1 MTAWTVGTS
10 LVVVA
15 CCLAIS
21 LGLAQTSAAPP
32 PQQPESLP
40 LLTIEDATRIALQKH
55 PSIQKADAV
64 IEAAEA
70 QVRQVRASYFPQLS
84 LSAIGKVGL
93 SGATGALGLP
103 GFPGSPFFRNVA
115 TSTNWYQN
123 IFDFGRTRHLVAASR
138 AGVEAERFSK
148 LAQEAQITFAVRR
161 AYLTVMEAERLQE
174 VAKETVE
181 ERQLTLNQSQ
191 AYFRA
196 QLRSKLDVALA
207 QANLAEA
214 QGSLVQAQSAVHTA
228 FAGLAAAMGVDALEN
243 LYRLQ
248 EPEAEFPEFPPL
260 DQLVQ
265 NGLPSRP
272 ETRALDLK
280 VQAFAEKLGLA
291 KSDRL
296 PEIRGFAAAGEARF
310 EGTSVKPEQ
319 RHGVG
324 ALGVIVP
331 VFTGGRLKGE
341 RDEAEANLKGAIADR
356 TALHQQIQLQ
366 ITQAYYQSLNS
377 KDRICA
383 AADQER
389 AAQDALRLAQAR
401 FKMNLASFLELTTA
415 EVAAT
420 RAEAAE
426 AQTIY
431 DFERALAEL
440 ELASAQKLT
449 RPLNSSPPGS
459 EAPMRS
465 KTLPCLVAA
474 LSLLAAPTNAQTTK
488 SFETG
493 RILAV
498 EKHEPEGFYA
508 GNPSDAPL
516 ESNVVEYRVSVQVR
530 DTIYVGSYQTPTGY
544 LPTTW
549 VKNHPAEV
557 RIERH
562 VMYLKSLLGEEVRL
576 PIVSRKRSKEPLK
589 EGPPTPRGQKP

>member
-1 MTAWTVGTS
+1 MRAWTAGAS
-10 LVVVA
+10 LVA
-15 CCLAIS
+15 CFLAAS
-21 LGLAQTSAAPP
+21 LVSQTSEAPP
-32 PQQPESLP
+32 LPQPEPLP
-40 LLTIEDATRIALQKH
+40 LLTIEDATRIALEKH
-55 PSIQKADAV
+55 PSIQKADAA

-84 LSAIGKVGL
+84 LSGIGKVGL

-103 GFPGSPFFRNVA
+103 GFPGSPFFRNVS

-138 AGVEAERFSK
+138 AVVQAQRFSK

-174 VAKETVE
+174 VAKETTE

-207 QANLAEA
+207 EANFAEA
-214 QGSLVQAQSAVHTA
+214 QGNLVQAQSSVHTA
-228 FAGLAAAMGVDALEN
+228 FAALAAAMGVDALEN
-243 LYRLQ
+243 RYRLQ
-248 EPEAEFPEFPPL
+248 EPEPEFPEFAPL

-265 NGLPSRP
+265 NGLTSRP
-272 ETRALDLK
+272 EAKALDLK
-280 VQAFAEKLGLA
+280 IRAFDEDVGLA
-291 KSDRL
+291 KSNRL
-296 PEIRGFAAAGEARF
+296 PEIRGFGAAGEGRF

-324 ALGVIVP
+324 ALGIIVP
-331 VFTGGRLKGE
+331 LFTGGRLKGE
-341 RDEAEANLKGAIADR
+341 REEAEANLKGAIADR
-356 TALHQQIQLQ
+356 TALHQQIRLQ
-366 ITQAYYQSLNS
+366 VTQVYYQSLNF
-377 KDRICA
+377 KERICA
-383 AADQER
+383 AADQEH

-401 FKMNLASFLELTTA
+401 FKMNLASFLEVTTA
-415 EVAAT
+415 EVADT

-440 ELASAQKLT
+440 ELASAQQLT

-459 EAPMRS
+459 EVPMRS

-474 LSLLAAPTNAQTTK
+474 LSLLAAPTDAQTTK

-493 RILAV
+493 RILAL
-498 EKHEPEGFYA
+498 EKHELEGFYA

-516 ESNVVEYRVSVQVR
+516 ESNVVEYWVSVQVG

-544 LPTTW
+544 VPTTW

-557 RIERH
+557 RIEKH
-562 VMYLKSLLGEEVRL
+562 FIYLKTPSGEEVRL
-576 PIVSRKRSKEPLK
+576 PIVSRKRTKEPVK
-589 EGPPTPRGQKP
+589 QSPPTPQNQKP